1 MPSLIILV
9 VSVDVKHHV
18 YFPSLLLFLRMYLWW
33 SLCTLHLFARQVSV
47 TLDDSGLCVRV
58 AVVDT
63 SGGRLFNGR
72 SFDGQEAG

>member
-1 MPSLIILV
+1 MPSLIRLV
-9 VSVDVKHHV
+9 VSVDVKHQV
-18 YFPSLLLFLRMYLWW
+18 YFPSLLFLRMYLRW

-47 TLDDSGLCVRV
+47 TVGDSGLCVRV

-72 SFDGQEAG
+72 SFDRQEAG